1 MYKLHSYPTDD
12 GVGRQIPQNIPQP
25 IPHQKNPQKVQP
37 QPSPLPTQKDPHK
50 NSQKIPQQIPIESG
64 KIPQK
69 NPPKLH
75 PPSTSKTPDEP
86 IEDEKI
92 YQRPRT
98 WSKAYYL
105 IWCQFLLFLFVFL

>member
-25 IPHQKNPQKVQP
+25 IPHQKNPQKIQP
-37 QPSPLPTQKDPHK
+37 QPSPLPTQKEGPSQELPEDSSTDPHRIRK
-50 NSQKIPQQIPIESG
+50 NS
-64 KIPQK
+64 
-69 NPPKLH
+69 PKE
-75 PPSTSKTPDEP
+75 PTEASPSTSKTPDEP

-98 WSKAYYL
+98 
-105 IWCQFLLFLFVFL
+105 